1 MIRLSGRTQHRAL
14 NSKRHGLPQVV
25 RLFQAALV
33 SLQMQNQ
40 YHKNM
45 ISALKLHDE
54 QGCSVMQRTGAKIR
68 VFTGRDHYGLLL
80 TTGKLG
86 DFCFFGR
93 L

>member
-14 NSKRHGLPQVV
+14 NSKRHGLP
-25 RLFQAALV
+25 QAALV